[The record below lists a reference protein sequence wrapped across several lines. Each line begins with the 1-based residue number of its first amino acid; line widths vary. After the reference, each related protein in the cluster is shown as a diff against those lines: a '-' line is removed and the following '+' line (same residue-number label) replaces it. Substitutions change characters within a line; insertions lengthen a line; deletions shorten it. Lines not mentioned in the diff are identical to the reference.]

1 MNRGVVVALGLAL
14 VVAESAVA
22 QVGPV
27 PTPQLPKPPEL
38 PVPLPE
44 VPSVPVPS
52 VPSVPVPSVPVPSV
66 PAPPAANRLPVPAP
80 QVPAV
85 RVPRPAAPQS
95 SGGSAAESVSR
106 AAPSGSGGR
115 STPTAAARGGR
126 AAEPSGRAGGGAAG
140 VRSPGRRAR
149 GSGAG
154 AAAGAAQ
161 ARDREAPR
169 VRRRERRRQQRLRQ
183 TVGRYR
189 TCLDGLPA
197 LERRVL
203 VLRTGLGARDPRTRA
218 GVGRRLDISARR
230 VGRLERRAL
239 RRLRGGCGGGG
250 TEEVAPSLG
259 AGTTTGLG
267 FSRALMVAATFGS
280 GVPASPGAQP
290 ERDRVEVKGEQ
301 QSSSDAGLG
310 GAAPKLAPPAAA
322 ELPTAVVGR
331 GPGGGGTDVTLPLL
345 ILIGLLAVALGV
357 RSMHQ
362 DQPR

>member
-52 VPSVPVPSVPVPSV
+52 VPVPVPVPSV

-85 RVPRPAAPQS
+85 RVPLPTAPQSS

-115 STPTAAARGGR
+115 SGPTSAARGGR
-126 AAEPSGRAGGGAAG
+126 AAEASGRAGAGAAG

-169 VRRRERRRQQRLRQ
+169 VRRRERRRQQRLRR

-197 LERRVL
+197 LERRVI
-203 VLRTGLGARDPRTRA
+203 VLRTGLGAGDPRTRA

-239 RRLRGGCGGGG
+239 RRLRGGCGGGSG
-250 TEEVAPSLG
+250 TEEAAPSLG

-280 GVPASPGAQP
+280 GVPAIPGAQP
-290 ERDRVEVKGEQ
+290 ERDQVRVMGEQ

-310 GAAPKLAPPAAA
+310 GAAPKLAPPAVA

-331 GPGGGGTDVTLPLL
+331 GPDGGGTDVTLPLL
-345 ILIGLLAVALGV
+345 ILVGLLAVALGV